1 MGGCRKD
8 VPGGVSDIKRICERV
23 AGRAC
28 KRMRTLLEMGKRGP
42 EVLEELSV
50 WFLAV
55 ESAHISQRRA
65 QVHEQDGGRR
75 AQITWGLGLGCGRD
89 VPIAKHG
96 IGRTRG
102 VR

>member
-8 VPGGVSDIKRICERV
+8 VPGGVGDIKRICERV

-28 KRMRTLLEMGKRGP
+28 KRMRTLLEMGERGP

-65 QVHEQDGGRR
+65 QVHGERWR
-75 AQITWGLGLGCGRD
+75 ATRANHMGAWAWAR
-89 VPIAKHG
+89 A
-96 IGRTRG
+96 GRTYCETWHRAHS
-102 VR
+102 RS